1 MIVVF
6 WFFISLFN
14 NTIGYKFVE
23 FHITVHSK
31 TNLNFTGA
39 RNIRIEEVA
48 EANNYL
54 AVKSEGDEYYLNGHW
69 YIQWTGNYNMAG
81 TTVHYER
88 MGNKEGIT
96 APGPI
101 KEPLH
106 IMVRLA
112 YVIISY

>member
-1 MIVVF
+1 MPKVM
-6 WFFISLFN
+6 N
-14 NTIGYKFVE
+14 NSIL
-23 FHITVHSK
+23 S
-31 TNLNFTGA
+31 GA

-54 AVKSEGDEYYLNGHW
+54 AVKSEADEYYLNGHW

-88 MGNKEGIT
+88 MGNKEGIS

-106 IMVRLA
+106 IMVRAICYHIQFYIVRRTLLLL
-112 YVIISY
+112 VL